1 MRSSEIQ
8 ARTKGDRGKRK
19 PLPQKYVR
27 MRPAGTDRQAKRILV
42 VDDEPQIVEIVER
55 YLSDEGFRVSHAYD
69 GAEAIKIVDEEPPD
83 LIVLDLKMPVVNGS
97 EALREIRSRSGVP
110 IIMLTSRTD
119 EVDRI
124 VGLELGA
131 DDYINKPFSPREVV
145 ARVKAVLRRSHPDEM
160 RASASGNAAGHTAQP
175 QPVRLGELEIDAR
188 EHEVRLR
195 GKPVQLTPTE
205 FRILEILAGSPGQTY
220 TRAQLLDLI
229 RGDDFEIFDRTL
241 DRHVAN
247 LRNKIEHDAG
257 APRYILTVFGVGYKL
272 AKKP

>member
-160 RASASGNAAGHTAQP
+160 RASASGNAAATQRSRSRSGSASSKSTRASMRFDFGANPCSSHRP
-175 QPVRLGELEIDAR
+175 SSGFSKFWR
-188 EHEVRLR
+188 EVR
-195 GKPVQLTPTE
+195 GKLT
-205 FRILEILAGSPGQTY
+205 
-220 TRAQLLDLI
+220 
-229 RGDDFEIFDRTL
+229 
-241 DRHVAN
+241 HV
-247 LRNKIEHDAG
+247 RNCWI
-257 APRYILTVFGVGYKL
+257 
-272 AKKP
+272 